1 MRAWR
6 YLFAGLSWLFVAA
19 VIVQVFL
26 AGVGLFGAGSLD
38 LHREFGYNLP
48 LVPLLMLPVAWPA
61 HVGRRTG
68 WLTVALFVLAAV
80 QTMLP
85 AFRGP
90 MPVIAA
96 LHPVNALLVFWLAVV
111 VARRGLALARATPS
125 ANPRA
130 LEPASRQ
137 GEEAIP

>member
-6 YLFAGLSWLFVAA
+6 YLFAGLSSLFVAG

-38 LHREFGYNLP
+38 PHREFGYSLA
-48 LVPLLMLPVAWPA
+48 LIPLLMLPVVWPA
-61 HVGRRTG
+61 RVGRQTA
-68 WLTVALFVLAAV
+68 WLTVALFAVASV

-90 MPVIAA
+90 MPLVAA
-96 LHPVNALLVFWLAVV
+96 LHPVNALLVFWLSVV
-111 VARRGLALARATPS
+111 VARRGLALARS
-125 ANPRA
+125 S
-130 LEPASRQ
+130 PAAVPPAADP
-137 GEEAIP
+137 AIHQA